1 MSAIHSDYDSQ
12 LLIWYPSGA
21 YIQKNFT
28 HWLFRDE
35 HNDRAQPD
43 PHAVGVAGRVW
54 EGRLSALPPRKF
66 LHIGSKIVQA
76 ERYFNSSL
84 SCWVLSEN
92 NSIAVEDYGKNA
104 PVIKHPF
111 EKKLT
116 LMGFEPTTILLTVFI
131 RRTLYT
137 LSYSATHGNPW
148 AVSANIRHC
157 PNSLIIY
164 TPWYL

>member
-1 MSAIHSDYDSQ
+1 M
-12 LLIWYPSGA
+12 
-21 YIQKNFT
+21 
-28 HWLFRDE
+28 
-35 HNDRAQPD
+35 
-43 PHAVGVAGRVW
+43 W

-116 LMGFEPTTILLTVFI
+116 PKGFEPTTILLTVII
-131 RRTLYT
+131 RQTLYT
-137 LSYSATHGNPW
+137 LS
-148 AVSANIRHC
+148 
-157 PNSLIIY
+157 
-164 TPWYL
+164 

>member
-1 MSAIHSDYDSQ
+1 M
-12 LLIWYPSGA
+12 
-21 YIQKNFT
+21 
-28 HWLFRDE
+28 
-35 HNDRAQPD
+35 
-43 PHAVGVAGRVW
+43 W

-111 EKKLT
+111 EKKTDLD
-116 LMGFEPTTILLTVFI
+116 GIQ
-131 RRTLYT
+131 
-137 LSYSATHGNPW
+137 THN
-148 AVSANIRHC
+148 N
-157 PNSLIIY
+157 LIISDY
-164 TPWYL
+164 KADALHTELFSHSQKFVGREC